1 MNIHLCSTWKK
12 NFIEN
17 FEKILKYDK
26 LRPTQKMTYFK
37 RRLSSVIKCV
47 FGVRHLIRLNL
58 EAKS

>member
-1 MNIHLCSTWKK
+1 MFYLEK

-17 FEKILKYDK
+17 FEKILKCDK

-47 FGVRHLIRLNL
+47 FGVRHLIRLNF